1 MNKDIQRLFSNV
13 SHKDNGFL
21 NMLRSS
27 AEFHFDKI
35 EPLGESLVADVFR
48 TQDINTGAKLVI
60 KKVHSG
66 YDLKALKNHVEQQ
79 INHLKNLNLPG
90 LSVPELQSDGLHSLQ
105 IVSPCPEGHLLRVW
119 LAEHKKI
126 ETRTVLEIGIA
137 LADCLAVRHRA
148 ALLHKAIKPN
158 NIVIRENPVRIQL
171 VDDVQLIDS
180 VQLSQFIN
188 HKHYLRE
195 LIPYVAP
202 EMTGR
207 IRTYA
212 DYFSDLYSMGTV
224 LYECLTGTP
233 PFSADDALSIIHS
246 HLAEKAR
253 PVTELNPDCPKILSD
268 IIEILLSKQPEKRY
282 QSATGLRAD
291 LQTCL
296 NTLNINESGDA
307 TSLIPAF
314 QLRQQESSYHITIPS
329 IMVGRDLAQQQLL
342 KEYGRVCAGKLGMV
356 MLSGLSGIGKTR
368 LLQELELPIVARCGY
383 FTSGKFNQFSRQLP
397 YGTLLSALSRLMRQ
411 ILTEDSSRIADWRQ
425 RISNVVGINGQLMV
439 DMVPELEL
447 IIGKQ
452 ADIQAMPA
460 NDALNRFN
468 DLFSRFIGCLASK
481 AHPLVLFIDDM
492 QWCDHATLDLLELV
506 CAQPESHPYLLII
519 GAYRNNEVDENHR
532 LIILETAIK
541 KSSQPLLKL
550 HLEPLDK
557 TAVKQMVAYM
567 LNTNASRI
575 EELVDIIYAV
585 AGGNPLYVSE
595 ILRWLYQSEYLQ
607 LSKKGIWLWDQES
620 ITEANIPGNISAL
633 FVEKLESFSVEIRD
647 LLATAALLG
656 AQFSKADL
664 ADIVQIPLPA
674 LYSILA
680 EVFEQRILRE
690 VKGSLYFF
698 HDQIQAAA
706 AQFLDEHQRKKRH
719 IAIARTLIDRSEG
732 IQNNVSK
739 LSTVQLFSIVEHLA
753 AGRVEQASDEDKFEE
768 AKFNYHAG
776 IAAMKS
782 LALNAC
788 NHYLTQS
795 LELCSEATW
804 GSDYEFMLSLHK
816 DLARAALINGD
827 QNKAKAIVAEALKYA
842 RTDLERAEF
851 LYEQSVALAALGDL
865 EQAISIGTEALALLG
880 NILPVLDEDIQGE
893 ISEIQARLHDN
904 SRDIWEEVINS
915 SSVEG
920 RLNTL
925 THALYG
931 ELLGYFYF
939 SGGMEMTRLLSL
951 RAVDFSAK
959 KGSCDF
965 SCYALSCMAFYS
977 FMHQDYSLTYKYES
991 ATLRLLEKYPD
1002 TFGAVKAKGSLIWA
1016 TLHLRYSASYLR
1028 DYCHG
1033 AAMEGIR
1040 CGELRY
1046 GYLAGCVEQWFAFVQ
1061 GDNFS
1066 SLDNEL
1072 VKINHLSQQYDLA
1085 LSTAIGEAIRF
1096 SLEPLL
1102 GNKRPRQGEEAL
1114 SEKILL
1120 WSTPS
1125 YLTALA
1131 CYYTFSGIVA
1141 YYRHEF
1147 DDAEK
1152 FLDQAEPILLAV
1164 STSIVEKIGCVFKC
1178 LLAIKKG
1185 ETNKLE
1191 SYLDKLNEWAAQG
1204 PILKPYMALINA
1216 EILLETE
1223 SLFPE
1228 GNFTAIRNAYLDAIE
1243 CAHGETYVLLEAF
1256 LNERLYQY
1264 LLEANHQSCEAYCN
1278 QANLLYQRCGVVNRV
1293 ISSAPSPVI
1302 GGVSNGA
1309 LLIPGKIDRNFDE
1322 EIDVQFLF
1330 ESAKA
1335 ITSELNL
1342 NKLMG
1347 VILKSIMARLGA
1359 KTGYLLITENNTIE
1373 PYCKGIK
1380 KEFVSLVFRDK
1391 DEFNTSSLCMAIANY
1406 VFNSKEKTV
1415 LGDAAESGE
1424 FVSDKTVQKECLRS
1438 VLCIPVLIQTQVLG
1452 VLYFENSLIESVFTE
1467 SQIAHAELLASQAAI
1482 ALQNSQLLHKTL
1494 SAQKVIEQMNR
1505 DLESTVEVR
1514 TKELQ
1519 RKQLELTHAG
1529 RLASL
1534 GELATGIAHELG
1546 QPLQI
1551 IQVASRI
1558 IQDELEDEHFDK
1570 AEILPFTR
1578 DIIEQVERATSI
1590 ISNMRS
1596 YARDDDSNRAERIDL
1611 SLPFKQCLVF
1621 FNEQFHQHKIDLTL
1635 EIESGLPE
1643 VLVSPQKF
1651 QQIVV
1656 NLLSNARYAVDKKF
1670 EQSGEDYHKNITVR
1684 LMGDLEQKNV
1694 VFEVEDNG
1702 IGMSEEVM
1710 RKCMDPFY
1718 TTKKAGEGTG
1728 LGLSIVQGLL
1738 DEFNFSLEVK
1748 SKLDKGSLFRIFMP
1762 V

>member
-1 MNKDIQRLFSNV
+1 M
-13 SHKDNGFL
+13 
-21 NMLRSS
+21 NMLISS
-27 AEFHFDKI
+27 TEFHVDEI
-35 EPLGESLVADVFR
+35 EPLGEGLVADVFR
-48 TQDINTGAKLVI
+48 AQDINTGEKFLI
-60 KKVHSG
+60 KKVHGG
-66 YDLKALKNHVEQQ
+66 YDLKVLKDHVEQQ
-79 INHLKNLNLPG
+79 INHLKNLNIPS

-105 IVSPCPEGHLLRVW
+105 IVSPFPEGHLLRTW

-126 ETRTVLEIGIA
+126 EICTVLEIGIA

-148 ALLHKAIKPN
+148 ALVHKAIKPN
-158 NIVIRENPVRIQL
+158 NIVIREDPIRIQL
-171 VDDVQLIDS
+171 VDDVQIIDS
-180 VQLSQFIN
+180 VQLSQFIS

-195 LIPYVAP
+195 IIPYTAP

-212 DYFSDLYSMGTV
+212 DYFSDLYSMGVV

-246 HLAEKAR
+246 HLAEKA
-253 PVTELNPDCPKILSD
+253 PAVTELNQDCPKILSD
-268 IIEILLSKQPEKRY
+268 IVGILLSKQPEKRY
-282 QSATGLRAD
+282 QSAIGLRAD

-296 NTLNINESGDA
+296 NALKVNESGDVA
-307 TSLIPAF
+307 SLIPIF
-314 QLRQQESSYHITIPS
+314 QLRQQEASYHITIPS
-329 IMVGRDLAQQQLL
+329 IMVGRDWAQQQLL
-342 KEYGRVCAGKLGMV
+342 NEYNRVCGGKLGMV

-383 FTSGKFNQFSRQLP
+383 FTLGKFNQFSQHLP
-397 YGTLLSALSRLMRQ
+397 YGTLLSALRRLMRQ

-425 RISNVVGINGQLMV
+425 RISNIVGINGQLMV

-452 ADIQAMPA
+452 ADIQAMPV
-460 NDALNRFN
+460 NDARNRFN
-468 DLFSRFIGCLASK
+468 DLFSRFIGCLASET
-481 AHPLVLFIDDM
+481 HPLVLFIDDM
-492 QWCDHATLDLLELV
+492 QWCDHSTFDLLELL
-506 CAQPESHPYLLII
+506 CTQSESHPYLLII
-519 GAYRNNEVDENHR
+519 GAYRNNEVDEHHR

-541 KSSQPLLKL
+541 KSSQPLLKV
-550 HLEPLDK
+550 HLEALDK
-557 TAVKQMVAYM
+557 TAVNQMVAYM
-567 LNTNASRI
+567 LNTNVSRT

-595 ILRWLYQSEYLQ
+595 ILRWLQNNEYLQ
-607 LSKKGIWLWDQES
+607 LSKKGIWQWSQES
-620 ITEANIPGNISAL
+620 ITGANIPSNISAL
-633 FVEKLESFSVEIRD
+633 FVDKLGSLCVEIRD
-647 LLATAALLG
+647 MLATAALLG
-656 AQFSKADL
+656 AQFSTVDL
-664 ADIVQIPLPA
+664 ADIVQMPLPA
-674 LYSILA
+674 LHSTLA
-680 EVFEQRILRE
+680 KVFEQRILRE
-690 VKGSLYFF
+690 AKGSLYFF

-706 AQFLDEHQRKKRH
+706 AKFLSEKQRKKRH
-719 IAIARTLIDRSEG
+719 IEIARVLIDRNEG
-732 IQNNVSK
+732 IQNDVSK
-739 LSTVQLFSIVEHLA
+739 LSTTQLFSIVEHLA
-753 AGRVEQASDEDKFEE
+753 AGRVEQAGDEEKFEE

-776 IAAMKS
+776 IAAMGS

-788 NHYLTQS
+788 SHYLTQS

-816 DLARAALINGD
+816 NLARAALVNGD

-851 LYEQSVALAALGDL
+851 LYEQSVAFAALGDL
-865 EQAISIGTEALALLG
+865 DPAISIGIEALALLG
-880 NILPVLDEDIQGE
+880 YILPVLNEDIQGE
-893 ISEIQARLHDN
+893 ISEAQARLYDN
-904 SRDIWEEVINS
+904 DRDIWQEVIDS
-915 SSVEG
+915 SAVDG
-920 RLNTL
+920 RQDSL

-931 ELLGYFYF
+931 ELLGCFYF
-939 SGGMEMTRLLSL
+939 SGRMDMTYLLSL

-965 SCYALSCMAFYS
+965 SCYALSCMAFVS
-977 FMHQDYSLTYKYES
+977 FIDQDYLLTYKYES
-991 ATLRLLEKYPD
+991 ATLQLLEKYPD
-1002 TFGAVKAKGSLIWA
+1002 TFGAVKAKGALVWV
-1016 TLHLRYSASYLR
+1016 TLHLRHSALYLR
-1028 DYCHG
+1028 NYCHD
-1033 AAMEGIR
+1033 AAEEGIH

-1046 GYLAGCVEQWFAFVQ
+1046 GYLANSVEQWFAFVQ
-1061 GDNFS
+1061 GDDFPL
-1066 SLDNEL
+1066 LDSEVVKTNQLAQQCDL
-1072 VKINHLSQQYDLA
+1072 VLSVA
-1085 LSTAIGEAIRF
+1085 MGEAMRL

-1102 GNKRPRQGEEAL
+1102 GNNHPKQGGEAL
-1114 SEKILL
+1114 SEKVLL
-1120 WSTPS
+1120 WNTPN

-1141 YYRHEF
+1141 YYRHEL

-1152 FLDQAEPILLAV
+1152 FLDQAEPILMTV
-1164 STSIVEKIGCVFKC
+1164 STSIVEKMGCVFKC

-1185 ETNKLE
+1185 ETNKLAL
-1191 SYLDKLNEWAAQG
+1191 YLDKLKEWAAQG
-1204 PILKPYMALINA
+1204 PILKPYMALIDA
-1216 EILLETE
+1216 EILVEAE
-1223 SLFPE
+1223 SLSTE
-1228 GNFTAIRNAYLDAIE
+1228 GDFTVIRNAYLDAIE
-1243 CAHGETYVLLEAF
+1243 CAHGEVYVLLEAF

-1264 LLEANHQSCEAYCN
+1264 LLETNHQPCEAYCN

-1293 ISSAPSPVI
+1293 IPPSFVI
-1302 GGVSNGA
+1302 GGVRNEA
-1309 LLIPGKIDRNFDE
+1309 LSVPRKIERNFDE
-1322 EIDVQFLF
+1322 ELDARFLF

-1335 ITSELNL
+1335 ITSELNF

-1359 KTGYLLITENNTIE
+1359 KTGYLLITENNMIK

-1380 KEFVSLVFRDK
+1380 KEFVSLVFQGE
-1391 DEFNTSSLCMAIANY
+1391 DEFNTNSLCMAIANY
-1406 VFNSKEKTV
+1406 VFNSKEKSV
-1415 LGDAAESGE
+1415 LENAVERGE
-1424 FVSDKTVQKECLRS
+1424 FISDKNVQKECLKS
-1438 VLCIPVLIQTQVLG
+1438 VLCIPILIQKQVLG
-1452 VLYFENSLIESVFTE
+1452 VLYFENSLMESVFTE
-1467 SQIAHAELLASQAAI
+1467 SQITHAELLASQAAI

-1494 SAQKVIEQMNR
+1494 SDQKVIEQMNQ

-1558 IQDELEDEHFDK
+1558 IQDELEDEHSNKTDF
-1570 AEILPFTR
+1570 LPFTR

-1596 YARDDDSNRAERIDL
+1596 YARNDDSNSVEYIDL

-1621 FNEQFHQHKIDLTL
+1621 FNEQFHQHKINLTL
-1635 EIESGLPE
+1635 EIGSNLPK

-1656 NLLSNARYAVDKKF
+1656 NLLSNARYAVDRKF
-1670 EQSGEDYHKNITVR
+1670 EQDGESYHKNITVR
-1684 LMGDLEQKNV
+1684 LIASLEQKNV

-1702 IGMSEEVM
+1702 IGMSEEEM

-1718 TTKKAGEGTG
+1718 TTKKVGDGTG

-1738 DEFNFSLEVK
+1738 DEFNFLLEVK